1 MNCRSFIKNDQDI
14 LQEKETNSCLFPGI
28 IGNGIFNYDRTH
40 LPLLPQEV
48 TVKMYFSDLTHASNC
63 NSLFGTE

>member
-28 IGNGIFNYDRTH
+28 IEFLLTYYM
-40 LPLLPQEV
+40 PLLPLWSGIIPDFILLHIWDRRKSV
-48 TVKMYFSDLTHASNC
+48 IYLM
-63 NSLFGTE
+63 